1 MENKIMENQ
10 IKYTFLLPAY
20 KPNFLEEALRSIK
33 EQTYTDFKV
42 IVSDDCSLHD
52 LKSIFEKTCGDDPRF
67 VFRRNEKNMGG
78 KSLVSHWNLL
88 VDMCDT
94 EYFVMASDDDVY
106 EPNFLVEADKLLVKY
121 PKANLLRARSRV
133 IDGEENIKAEE
144 NVTDEWLDNLH
155 FIHRIYQKDWV
166 GGIASF
172 VYRTKHLKDKGNFVD
187 FPSAWFSDDVTNFLM
202 ADEGCCMTQE
212 VAFKVRSSDYNISSK
227 WGDPEDS
234 REKMIATYMNYR
246 WMKEYMRSFDNY
258 ADRKFLVDVTKEY
271 KYKIYTNIQNYIYSC
286 RPFSFFKF
294 LLQCPSDIGLCKIR
308 MFAHW
313 LRGRFKYTN

>member
-1 MENKIMENQ
+1 M

-20 KPNFLEEALRSIK
+20 KPNFLEEALVSIK
-33 EQTYTDFKV
+33 QQTYTDFKV
-42 IVSDDCSLHD
+42 IVSDDCSPHD

-133 IDGEENIKAEE
+133 IDGEGNIKAEE
-144 NVTDEWLDNLH
+144 DVTDEWLDNLH

-172 VYRTKHLKDKGNFVD
+172 VYRTKHLKEKGNFVD

-227 WGDPEDS
+227 WGDPDDS